1 MKKRPI
7 VIMAAMKVEA
17 SWLIEKLANVKC
29 KTVNRY
35 TFYEGLIN
43 DYPVVVCH
51 CLVGTIN
58 AAVAT
63 YMAIEKYQPI
73 AIISEGTAGAHG
85 KDIHKGDIVVGETCA
100 NIMSARTPLKKEGEG
115 SNSLNWELLNFIDG
129 ETDRFQYQSGDAHLV
144 KLAKKVNYTN
154 GKVHFGTIGSGDGWN
169 READKI
175 LWLHENFG
183 TLCEEMEGIAV
194 YTIANNFA
202 IPVLGIR
209 IISNNEILDEP
220 YDRNIGLKSQEFT
233 YELMLQFIA
242 EHS

>member
-7 VIMAAMKVEA
+7 LIMAAMKIEA

-29 KTVNRY
+29 ETVNRY
-35 TFYEGLIN
+35 TFYEGFIH

-51 CLVGTIN
+51 CLVGTIH

-85 KDIHKGDIVVGETCA
+85 KDIHKGDIVVGEKCA
-100 NIMSARTPLKKEGEG
+100 NIMSAKTPLKKEGEG
-115 SNSLNWELLNFIDG
+115 SDSLSWELLNFIDG
-129 ETDRFQYQSGDAHLV
+129 EINRFQYQSGNAHWV
-144 KLAKKVNYTN
+144 ELAKKVTYTD
-154 GKVHFGTIGSGDGWN
+154 GKVHIGTIGSGDGWN

-194 YTIANNFA
+194 YTVANNFA

-220 YDRNIGLKSQEFT
+220 YDRTIGLKSQEFT